1 MLTRRAA
8 LAGTGVG
15 LIPAAASL
23 IPEVGYEV
31 ARAMY
36 PEQIGAFEE
45 KVGSGI
51 KSGAEAVG
59 SGLQSGVDYLR
70 DLTGMDDV
78 EPTEYRTDEQIARD
92 NEIASQYFMNPYQ
105 DGGRV
110 GMQLGGG
117 IMNNLLGN
125 PQVQSML
132 QQYQQPTFDFSQVA
146 SPSIP
151 QPSVAPATPPQ
162 AYTPF
167 VSTMPLYDP
176 STLGTGLPSTA
187 GMADPFFVYDP
198 YSPVGA
204 FDAPPPSTGPT
215 PLTQDKIME
224 TFKNIDKF
232 DVAKQEAKR
241 KAAEAAAKAE
251 AEKKKPRVHPGGGGG
266 GN

>member
-1 MLTRRAA
+1 
-8 LAGTGVG
+8 
-15 LIPAAASL
+15 
-23 IPEVGYEV
+23 
-31 ARAMY
+31 
-36 PEQIGAFEE
+36 
-45 KVGSGI
+45 
-51 KSGAEAVG
+51 
-59 SGLQSGVDYLR
+59 
-70 DLTGMDDV
+70 
-78 EPTEYRTDEQIARD
+78 
-92 NEIASQYFMNPYQ
+92 MNPYQ

-125 PQVQSML
+125 PQVQSMI
-132 QQYQQPTFDFSQVA
+132 QQYTQPTFDFSQVA

-151 QPSVAPATPPQ
+151 QPAVAPATPPQ

-204 FDAPPPSTGPT
+204 FDAPPARTGPT

-224 TFKNIDKF
+224 TFKNLDKF
-232 DVAKQEAKR
+232 TWKNKKQNLPCNQKR
-241 KAAEAAAKAE
+241 KRNQEENIVAA
-251 AEKKKPRVHPGGGGG
+251 RVWEQQVELN
-266 GN
+266 GNI